1 MPRRGKSGHRDR
13 LTVLDSASEDDGSC
27 QDPDSE
33 KQSDEDDSPDSLDGS
48 AESSEDGSGDE
59 YNPTAH
65 SERDAEVD
73 DEDDEEPEKT
83 SSDSNESDSSSGS
96 EYAEIAKTPPRK
108 KKVATGTGP
117 SKGKDSARV
126 DFRKESIEPIDG
138 VAKWGRVKRKKV
150 RL

>member
-13 LTVLDSASEDDGSC
+13 LTALESASEDDGSC

-33 KQSDEDDSPDSLDGS
+33 KQLDEDDSPDSLDGS
-48 AESSEDGSGDE
+48 AESEDGSGDE

>member
-48 AESSEDGSGDE
+48 AESEDGSGDE

>member
-33 KQSDEDDSPDSLDGS
+33 KESDEDDSPDSLDSS
-48 AESSEDGSGDE
+48 AESSEDESGEE

-73 DEDDEEPEKT
+73 DEDGPAPLNNKID
-83 SSDSNESDSSSGS
+83 
-96 EYAEIAKTPPRK
+96 ITPDNHYHLK
-108 KKVATGTGP
+108 LCL
-117 SKGKDSARV
+117 KG
-126 DFRKESIEPIDG
+126 
-138 VAKWGRVKRKKV
+138 
-150 RL
+150 